1 MKKVSL
7 VTLLVLVVAIAY
19 KFHDIKSDQHYGE
32 WETFE
37 KSSDSKSQVV
47 FRKSTKKELKVI
59 APVDEAQKRVPS
71 SLPKTLPK
79 VRKIAG
85 REITGERDA
94 KTTHLKWVNSYNQD
108 WKEILGAS
116 LLRFQG
122 PDTKVLVKKNKSV
135 VEIRNGKGRLLEHV
149 TVSFLHE
156 GDDTTSFNAWV
167 DSETGEL
174 VRTWNKTIK
183 EPVGHHHERPILT
196 PTGTL

>member
-1 MKKVSL
+1 MKKLSL
-7 VTLLVLVVAIAY
+7 ISLLFLAVAITY
-19 KFHDIKSDQHYGE
+19 KLYEINSNQHIGE

-47 FRKSTKKELKVI
+47 FRKSNKEELKVI
-59 APVDEAQKRVPS
+59 DPVNDTQKRVPS
-71 SLPKTLPK
+71 SLPRTLHK

-94 KTTHLKWVNSYNQD
+94 KTTHLKWVNSYNKE
-108 WKEILGAS
+108 WKEILGKA
-116 LLRFQG
+116 LLRFQE

-156 GDDTTSFNAWV
+156 GDDSTSFNAWV
-167 DSETGEL
+167 DSETGEM